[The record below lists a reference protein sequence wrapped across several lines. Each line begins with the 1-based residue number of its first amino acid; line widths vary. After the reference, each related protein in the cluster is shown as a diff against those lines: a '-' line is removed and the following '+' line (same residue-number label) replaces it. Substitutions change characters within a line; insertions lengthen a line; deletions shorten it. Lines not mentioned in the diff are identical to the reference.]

1 MQPCWALREDKKIFK
16 LILNLLQQIRKIS
29 VFISETVMTKLQRF
43 RNNFN
48 TIRQQSGLKM
58 SA

>member
-1 MQPCWALREDKKIFK
+1 MRPCWALREDKKIFK
-16 LILNLLQQIRKIS
+16 LILNFLQQIRKIS

-48 TIRQQSGLKM
+48 TIRQQSGLQM